1 MKNFYVIAMKNKGI
15 RFLFPKL
22 IIKFAKGKKKYFL
35 YS

>member
-1 MKNFYVIAMKNKGI
+1 MKNKDI

-22 IIKFAKGKKKYFL
+22 IIKFAKGKKKYFF